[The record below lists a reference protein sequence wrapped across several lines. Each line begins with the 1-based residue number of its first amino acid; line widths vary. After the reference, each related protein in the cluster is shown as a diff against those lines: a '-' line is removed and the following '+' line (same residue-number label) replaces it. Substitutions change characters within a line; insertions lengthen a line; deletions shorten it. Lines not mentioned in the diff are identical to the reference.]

1 MLIGFI
7 VLDLLFS
14 IVYKFVSMAWLP
26 EYLVSMVLAVKDFFD
41 FQPELGNLLGYR

>member
-14 IVYKFVSMAWLP
+14 LVYKFVSMAWLP

-41 FQPELGNLLGYR
+41 FQPELRNLLGYR